1 MKAKI
6 SAILTGD
13 GMKARAIRGT
23 ALSIG
28 TFGGAQIIRLGS
40 NLILTRLLFPEAFG
54 LMALMQVFILGL
66 EQFADMG
73 ITPAIVQSKRGDDR
87 AFLNTAWSFQ
97 VVRGFVLWLLACLL
111 TVPLAD
117 FYEQESLKTIL
128 PILALSTVLSG
139 LKSTKLATANRHL
152 TMGRFAVVELS
163 SQVIGTIIMIA
174 CAFWLVSVW
183 ALVIGSL
190 SIFALKTVLSHILL
204 PGPNNKLGFEK
215 AAGWEIFHFGKFIVI
230 STIAGYFVN
239 QGDRLILGKYVT
251 LEELAIFT
259 IAFLFGNL
267 AMMLNNQVNS
277 RILLALYSQRPPA
290 ESDSN
295 YAHIRRARS
304 ILIGGFLALI
314 FAFGISGEWLITTLY
329 DPRYHAAGPMLVL
342 LALSIIPA
350 VLFDGCKHILLA
362 NGNSR
367 NFTILIVCLGI
378 IRTALLLWLISAYG
392 IIGAIIA
399 PFVSNLVN
407 YPLLAYF
414 THQYRGWYP
423 AMDLGFSVV
432 AAGIIAVVLWASPAA
447 QELLTTPFL

>member
-6 SAILTGD
+6 SAVLTGD

-23 ALSIG
+23 ALSICA
-28 TFGGAQIIRLGS
+28 FGGSQLIRLGS

-54 LMALMQVFILGL
+54 LMALMQVFIIGL

-73 ITPAIVQSKRGDDR
+73 IHPAIIQSKRGDER

-152 TMGRFAVVELS
+152 MMGRFTIVELA
-163 SQVIGTIIMIA
+163 SQILGTIIMIIF
-174 CAFWLVSVW
+174 AFWLVSVW

-190 SIFALKTVLSHILL
+190 SIFALNTIFSHLL
-204 PGPNNKLGFEK
+204 IPGANNKLELEK
-215 AAGWEIFHFGKFIVI
+215 KAGWEIFHFGKFIIV
-230 STIAGYFVN
+230 STIAGYFVK
-239 QGDRLILGKYVT
+239 QGDRLVLGKYVT

-259 IAFLFGNL
+259 IAYLFGSL
-267 AMMLNNQVNS
+267 SLLLNYQVNS
-277 RILLALYSQRPPA
+277 RIIMPLYRQRPPV
-290 ESDSN
+290 ESASN
-295 YAHIRRARS
+295 YYQIGRARV
-304 ILIGGFLALI
+304 ILIVGFLALT
-314 FAFGISGEWLITTLY
+314 AVMGLGGEWLVETLY
-329 DPRYHAAGPMLVL
+329 DPRYHGAGPMLVL
-342 LALSIIPA
+342 LSVAIIPS
-350 VLFDGCKHILLA
+350 VIVDGCKEILLA

-367 NFTILIVCLGI
+367 SFTIFTVVSAVV
-378 IRTALLLWLISAYG
+378 RMVMLLVFIQQFG

-399 PFVSNLVN
+399 PFLVEFVT
-407 YPLLAYF
+407 YPLLVYYIRP
-414 THQYRGWYP
+414 YRGWYP
-423 AMDLGFSVV
+423 LLDMCFIALG
-432 AAGIIAVVLWASPAA
+432 AALIALVLWASPAA
-447 QELLTTPFL
+447 YELLLQPFL